1 MLGRWEGW
9 GGRKRKSGTGDC
21 GGGEDG
27 ERCAYPEPRN
37 TPGPPYMVTKTP
49 LPADKPRPHRPS
61 PPPFRHPNLQAMN
74 FSP

>member
-1 MLGRWEGW
+1 MEGKVLGRWEGW

-37 TPGPPYMVTKTP
+37 TPGPP
-49 LPADKPRPHRPS
+49 
-61 PPPFRHPNLQAMN
+61 
-74 FSP
+74 